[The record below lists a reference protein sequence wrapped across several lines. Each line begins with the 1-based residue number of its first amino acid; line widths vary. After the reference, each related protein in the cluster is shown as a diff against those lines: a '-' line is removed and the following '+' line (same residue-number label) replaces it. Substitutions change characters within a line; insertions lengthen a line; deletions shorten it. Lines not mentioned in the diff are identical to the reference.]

1 MCESTVTCVL
11 KKKGNGSRS
20 QTTINF
26 ENELRFRE
34 ENKKE
39 DTFEFKYLRIGKC

>member
-26 ENELRFRE
+26 ESELRLRE
-34 ENKKE
+34 ESKKE
-39 DTFEFKYLRIGKC
+39 DTF